1 MDPQTQFYEQ
11 VDLFMDKFQSVYD
24 WAIRKDSKNNII
36 TLIPPEWVMNSQF
49 NGVSMQFTIN
59 TLGELVFSIGIET
72 PIVLEERQVFKIEL
86 HRIMTEKGLFEKHF
100 KGFSINLKQRGKFL
114 KKSMTLLSDS
124 HNEML
129 RYVELAL
136 ILREDIKSLIND
148 FDKKGKL
155 AIPGKQEN
163 IGSQNDRSFKRKNYF
178 NNEIIFEDGESEY
191 EIEYN
196 PDRKIL
202 TQKTEY
208 SIEFLYKLERRGR
221 LDLQPNFQ
229 RQYVW
234 DISKASSLVESLL
247 LDVPIPPIYLSES
260 EDGVMTVIDGQQR
273 LGSIFS
279 FIDGIFSDGKK
290 FALKKLKVLR
300 DLNGQK
306 YKDIEISYQDKFDTV
321 AISTI
326 IVKKESDPELK
337 FDIYERLNTG
347 SVKLNDQELRNC
359 IYRGPYLERLK
370 KLSTDKDFRYIMGLK
385 TADKRMKDVEYVLRF
400 AAFYHQ
406 TYLNYS
412 KSSNMK
418 NFLNLEM
425 KNNQNAEEEI
435 MLDLEEAF
443 KRAVQINKSLFGN
456 RSFRRIK
463 LGDPENHNASWKN
476 TTVVSGA
483 LYDLMMVS
491 FLDYDKNMIIRNL
504 DALREG
510 FIYLITEDTEFIDL
524 VEKWT
529 NSYLRIKRRFEIFNE
544 IISAI
549 LKDDTKQER
558 CFTMEFKE
566 QLFKLNN
573 TCGICNQA
581 IYMIED
587 AAIDHIEQ
595 YWLGGKTIPENAR
608 LVHRHCNSMR
618 RRKEGI
624 QDTRSGETTNI
635 GSFVRRYK

>member
-24 WAIRKDSKNNII
+24 WAIRKDKKNNII
-36 TLIPPEWVMNSQF
+36 TLIPPEWVMDSQF
-49 NGVSMQFTIN
+49 NGVSIQFTIN

-72 PIVLEERQVFKIEL
+72 PIVLEQREAFKIEL
-86 HRIMTEKGLFEKHF
+86 HRIMTEKGLFERHF
-100 KGFSINLKQRGKFL
+100 EGFSINLKQRGKFL
-114 KKSMTLLSDS
+114 KKSMALLSDS

-129 RYVELAL
+129 RHVELVS
-136 ILREDIKSLIND
+136 ILREDIKSLLND

-155 AIPGKQEN
+155 ATPGKQKN
-163 IGSQNDRSFKRKNYF
+163 IGSQNVGSIKQKDDL

-196 PDRKIL
+196 TNRKIL

-208 SIEFLYKLERRGR
+208 SIEYLYKLGRRGR

-229 RQYVW
+229 RQFVW
-234 DISKASSLVESLL
+234 DILKASSLIESLL

-260 EDGVMTVIDGQQR
+260 DGGEMTVIDGQQR
-273 LGSIFS
+273 LGSIFA
-279 FIDGIFSDGKK
+279 FIDGKFLDGKK
-290 FALKKLKVLR
+290 FALKGLKVLR
-300 DLNGQK
+300 DLNGKQ
-306 YKDIEISYQDKFDTV
+306 YKHISTTYQDKFD
-321 AISTI
+321 AASISTI
-326 IVKKESDPELK
+326 IIKKESDSELK

-359 IYRGPYLERLK
+359 IYRGVYLEQLK
-370 KLSTDKDFRYIMGLK
+370 KLSNDKDFKYIMGLK

-412 KSSNMK
+412 KSRNMK

-425 KNNQNAEEEI
+425 KNNQHADEEI
-435 MLDLEEAF
+435 MAELEEAF

-476 TTVVSGA
+476 TTIVSGA

-491 FLDYDKNMIIRNL
+491 FLDYDKNMIFRNL

-510 FIYLITEDTEFIDL
+510 FICLITENIEFVDL
-524 VEKWT
+524 IEKWT
-529 NSYLRIKRRFEIFNE
+529 NSYPRIKRRFEIFNE
-544 IISAI
+544 VISAI

-558 CFTMEFKE
+558 CFTIEFKE
-566 QLFKLNN
+566 RLFKLSNR
-573 TCGICNQA
+573 CAICNQA

-587 AAIDHIEQ
+587 AAVDHIEQ
-595 YWLGGKTIPENAR
+595 YWLGGKTIPDNAR
-608 LVHRHCNSMR
+608 LVHRHCNLVR

-624 QDTRSGETTNI
+624 QDTRSGEINDI
-635 GSFVRRYK
+635 GSLVGR